1 MKNLKEKRLITIA
14 CSISVLL
21 TLAFAGCSGNKEKS
35 ASTNNETTSSQKS
48 DSEKN
53 TSSEQVNQKKQEAKP
68 QTRSTN
74 TKSSSTIKFAKEQ
87 LDKSEKPK
95 FSTSWE
101 DSTNGTYR
109 ACIEG
114 KGEEASEEGTGK
126 IFVKNTNGNN
136 FTYEVIGNNKISPR
150 DIEWVDD
157 ENLLVVIGSSQG
169 TVSKGGNLYMLNVST
184 GNVSTIIETAD
195 KKQQIMSAK
204 KANNNISLK
213 VTIYEDDNYNKSH
226 IENWTIYSFDS
237 SLNKSMEVKNSEGKV
252 LYTIN

>member
-1 MKNLKEKRLITIA
+1 MKNLKKKRLITIA

-21 TLAFAGCSGNKEKS
+21 SLAFTGCSGNKEKNT
-35 ASTNNETTSSQKS
+35 STNNDTTSTQKS
-48 DSEKN
+48 GSEKN
-53 TSSEQVNQKKQEAKP
+53 ASSEQVNQKKQEAKP
-68 QTRSTN
+68 QTKSTN

-95 FSTSWE
+95 FNTALKN
-101 DSTNGTYR
+101 STNGTYE

-114 KGEEASEEGTGK
+114 KGEEASEEGIGK

-136 FTYEVIGNNKISPR
+136 FTYEVIGNSKVSPR
-150 DIEWVDD
+150 NIEWVDD

-184 GNVSTIIETAD
+184 GNVSTIIETSD
-195 KKQQIMSAK
+195 KKQQIMSSK
-204 KANNNISLK
+204 KSGNNVILK
-213 VTIYEDDNYNKSH
+213 VTVYEDDNYNKSN

-252 LYTIN
+252 LYTVN